1 MLSPSNQIKSHQTT
15 AEEAAAEAG
24 AEQEDRTA
32 LRRGAWSLL
41 EAILA
46 SDKTASPL
54 ASGPSAKPA
63 AATGGAFLPSD
74 PAFVVTCWRRAF
86 EGLRAAGRNAELEDD
101 ARKILRVLARI
112 AKDVPGEMGMGLAEE
127 LLGCLAGLDERLSPE
142 NCGAALETIAALC
155 LAKGACVFCVS
166 CFSVIDLSH
175 STH

>member
-1 MLSPSNQIKSHQTT
+1 MNRHHITLTNISHLYPNTHRP
-15 AEEAAAEAG
+15 AEEGAEG
-24 AEQEDRTA
+24 EQEDRTA

-46 SDKTASPL
+46 SDKTSSPL
-54 ASGPSAKPA
+54 VSGPGAKPA
-63 AATGGAFLPSD
+63 AATGGVFLPSD

-86 EGLRAAGRNAELEDD
+86 EGLRSAGRNADLEDD

-112 AKDVPGEMGMGLAEE
+112 AKDVPSEMGMGLAEE

-155 LAKGACVFCVS
+155 LAKCAWTVLHMYGS
-166 CFSVIDLSH
+166 
-175 STH
+175 

>member
-1 MLSPSNQIKSHQTT
+1 MDGLTGLPFLVPTPPTHPPTT
-15 AEEAAAEAG
+15 ADDN
-24 AEQEDRTA
+24 AEQPGEDRTA

-54 ASGPSAKPA
+54 ASGPGAKQAGA
-63 AATGGAFLPSD
+63 AAPGPVLPSD

-86 EGLRAAGRNAELEDD
+86 EGLQGGGGGGRAELEDD

-112 AKDVPGEMGMGLAEE
+112 AKDVPGEMGMALAEE
-127 LLGCLAGLDERLSPE
+127 LLGCLAGLDPRLSPE

-155 LAKGACVFCVS
+155 LAKGA
-166 CFSVIDLSH
+166 
-175 STH
+175 